1 VGSHTIVNL
10 KDVEDQAPK
19 FGHAP
24 NLEARFAS
32 SALDLESS
40 GVSYQRLAPNFR
52 GPFGHRHKEQ
62 EELYVVVGGSGRLKL
77 DDEVV
82 EVSTWDAVRVP
93 PQVTRCF
100 EGGTEGIEILA
111 FGAPRTGAG
120 AQDAEMIPNWWT
132 D

>member
-1 VGSHTIVNL
+1 MAGYTIVNL

-19 FGHAP
+19 FGFAP

-32 SALDLESS
+32 EPLELEKS

-52 GPFGHRHKEQ
+52 APFGHRHKVQ
-62 EELYVVVGGSGRLKL
+62 EEVYVVVGGGGRLKL

-82 EVSTWDAVRVP
+82 EVKKWNAVRIAP
-93 PQVTRCF
+93 ETMRCL
-100 EGGTEGIEILA
+100 EGGPEGIEILA
-111 FGAPRTGAG
+111 VGAPATGL
-120 AQDAEMIPNWWT
+120 QDAEMTENWWT

>member
-1 VGSHTIVNL
+1 MAGYTIVNL

-19 FGHAP
+19 FGFAP

-32 SALDLESS
+32 TPLELEKS

-52 GPFGHRHKEQ
+52 APFGHRHKVQ
-62 EELYVVVGGSGRLKL
+62 EEVYVIVGGGGRLKL

-82 EVSTWDAVRVP
+82 DVKKWDAVRVAP
-93 PQVTRCF
+93 ETTRCF
-100 EGGTEGIEILA
+100 EAGSEGVEILA
-111 FGAPRTGAG
+111 VGAPATSL
-120 AQDAEMIPNWWT
+120 QDVQMEENWWR